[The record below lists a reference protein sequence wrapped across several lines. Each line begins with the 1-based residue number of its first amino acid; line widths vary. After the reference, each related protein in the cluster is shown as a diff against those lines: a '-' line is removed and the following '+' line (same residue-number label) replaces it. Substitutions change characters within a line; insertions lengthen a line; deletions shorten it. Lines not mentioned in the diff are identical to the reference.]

1 VISQPRSGST
11 LLQKVLGSHSAIH
24 TLSEPWIA
32 LQPLF
37 GLRETGIAAD
47 YSATLAR
54 IGVQDFLGS
63 LPEGEDAYWEAVRL
77 MLGHLYRRALEES
90 GKRFFLDKTPRYTM
104 ILPELR
110 RVFPEAHFIF
120 LLRNPLAVL
129 ASVIDTWAPDDCIH
143 CIRPF
148 RHDLARA
155 PGLIAAALRQ
165 PDKNTSV
172 IRYEDL
178 AAHPAPAISR
188 ICKSLRIPFEPA
200 MLDYGR
206 SEAGQ
211 ADFRFGD
218 TVTVHRKSRP
228 VASRIA
234 RWKKTLDSPIR
245 RAWARGCLNSLGDE
259 TVSALGYDFDELIAA
274 FPPQPGFEG
283 AWDQVIAPA
292 ARQNASAEAPG
303 SSSPDWRQ
311 PHPVPP

>member
-1 VISQPRSGST
+1 VRNWPRLGKRLIFVISQPRSGST

-24 TLSEPWIA
+24 TLSEPWVA

-37 GLRETGIAAD
+37 GLRESGIAAD
-47 YSATLAR
+47 YSARLAR
-54 IGVQDFLGS
+54 IGVQEFLDA
-63 LPEGEDAYWEAVRL
+63 LPEGEEAYWEAVRL

-129 ASVIDTWAPDDCIH
+129 ASVIDTWAPDDCVH

-155 PGLIAAALRQ
+155 PGLIAEAIHR
-165 PDKNTSV
+165 PDERTTV

-178 AAHPAPAISR
+178 AGHPERAVSR
-188 ICKSLRIPFEPA
+188 LCKRLRISFEPA
-200 MLDYGR
+200 MLEYGC
-206 SEAGQ
+206 SEAGR
-211 ADFRFGD
+211 AAFRFGD
-218 TVTVHRKSRP
+218 SVTVHRKSRP
-228 VASRIA
+228 VASRIT
-234 RWKKTLDSPIR
+234 RWEKTLDSPIR
-245 RAWARGCLNSLGDE
+245 RAWARGCLNSLGAE
-259 TVSALGYDFDELIAA
+259 TVSRLGYNFDELIAA

-283 AWDQVIAPA
+283 AWDRIIAPA
-292 ARQNASAEAPG
+292 GPQSA
-303 SSSPDWRQ
+303 
-311 PHPVPP
+311 

>member
-24 TLSEPWIA
+24 TLSEPWVA

-47 YSATLAR
+47 YSARLAH
-54 IGVQDFLGS
+54 IGVQEFLQA
-63 LPEGEDAYWEAVRL
+63 LPEGEEAYWEAVRL

-110 RVFPEAHFIF
+110 RVFPEAHFVF

-129 ASVIDTWAPDDCIH
+129 ASVIDTWAPDDCVH

-155 PGLIAAALRQ
+155 PGLIAEAIRH
-165 PDKNTSV
+165 PDKNTIV

-178 AAHPAPAISR
+178 AAQPALAVSR
-188 ICKSLRIPFEPA
+188 LCKRLRIPFEPA
-200 MLDYGR
+200 MLEYAR
-206 SEAGQ
+206 SEAGRT
-211 ADFRFGD
+211 AFRFGD
-218 TVTVHRKSRP
+218 AVTVHRKSRP

-234 RWKKTLDSPIR
+234 RWKKTLNSPIR
-245 RAWARGCLNSLGDE
+245 RAWARGCLNSLGAE
-259 TVSALGYDFDELIAA
+259 TVSRLGYNFDELIAA
-274 FPPQPGFEG
+274 FPQQPNFEG
-283 AWDQVIAPA
+283 AWDQIIAPA
-292 ARQNASAEAPG
+292 GPQNASAEERG
-303 SSSPDWRQ
+303 
-311 PHPVPP
+311 